1 VRRRL
6 LIAAGVVTAVLG
18 LVVLFVLVTGV
29 PMLTGSSRL
38 PTRLAYHDRTYE
50 HNGDDACEPP
60 RTASAGRR
68 LVHVQDVFVVFGS
81 DLPVYRAA
89 SDPTPELPASLVVER
104 HPGCEVWFSLL
115 GGP

>member
-1 VRRRL
+1 MRWRL
-6 LIAAGVVTAVLG
+6 VFVGCVLAGLG
-18 LVVLFVLVTGV
+18 ILLFASLSAGQPFVLT
-29 PMLTGSSRL
+29 SSTRL
-38 PTRLAYHDRTYE
+38 PDRIAYADRTYE

-81 DLPVYRAA
+81 DLPVYRVA
-89 SDPTPELPASLVVER
+89 SDPTLELPASLVVER